1 MVVGKHL
8 LGHKSAC
15 LVSWGI
21 PHRAP
26 VLTPARA
33 GTEQSGQPGLAG
45 DRSPCPSL
53 SGCVLCKTT
62 FLLGLTRDLPHPP
75 MGGSCH
81 ILPGPR
87 RLTPSPCV
95 LLLQKA
101 QTKAW
106 LLLRPGPGAQ
116 PGAQGSQGLHLP
128 APHPLACLSV
138 LLACPKGASDSGA
151 RPGCG
156 CGQWTVQAGDRTSHP
171 EQQMKG
177 LFLVRLLLSPA
188 LLAPS
193 FPLETLRLRG
203 D

>member
-1 MVVGKHL
+1 MVEGCSTGLVVGKHL

-21 PHRAP
+21 PHKAP

-62 FLLGLTRDLPHPP
+62 FLLGLTRDPPHPL

-87 RLTPSPCV
+87 RLTPSPCI

-106 LLLRPGPGAQ
+106 LLLHPAPGSPARGSGEPGPALACPTS
-116 PGAQGSQGLHLP
+116 PGLFICSTGLAQGSL
-128 APHPLACLSV
+128 
-138 LLACPKGASDSGA
+138 
-151 RPGCG
+151 
-156 CGQWTVQAGDRTSHP
+156 
-171 EQQMKG
+171 
-177 LFLVRLLLSPA
+177 
-188 LLAPS
+188 
-193 FPLETLRLRG
+193 
-203 D
+203 